1 MWYEYLS
8 GISSECA
15 LKTPL
20 IHQFSDQIYEGTVSG
35 SICIVDDEPAI
46 LNTLSSILEDEGYQV
61 TVAKS
66 GIEALKLF
74 RADPPDLAI
83 LDIWMPELDGLETLK
98 QARQQFPHLMVIMM
112 SGHGSVETAVK
123 ATKLGAYDYLEKP
136 LDLEKVTILVRN
148 ALHQRKLEEENL
160 NLRVQVE
167 RHFEL
172 VGESPAMQHLR
183 QLIAAAAPTHSRV
196 LISGENGTG
205 KELVARAIH
214 LQSPRHNRPFVE
226 VNCAAIPETLIE
238 TELFGH
244 ERGAFTGAVAQK
256 KGKFDLADGGTLFLD
271 EIADMSLATQA
282 KVLRVLQEQQFT
294 RVGGSKIIKV
304 NVRVIAAS
312 NKALSQEIEKGNFRE
327 DLYYRLNVLP
337 IEVPPLRQRRED
349 IPALTRHFLRLH
361 AEEQGLKLKEI
372 THEAL
377 ALLARHDWPGNI
389 RELRNQV
396 ERLMIMVPKSLID
409 ADDVCPFLP
418 GVSTTSPTSVSPSMT
433 FDSLREARNAF
444 EREYI
449 GNRLRE
455 NNWNVS
461 KTADDL
467 KIERSHLHRKI
478 KLLNVELRTEV
489 S

>member
-1 MWYEYLS
+1 M
-8 GISSECA
+8 
-15 LKTPL
+15 
-20 IHQFSDQIYEGTVSG
+20 SG
-35 SICIVDDEPAI
+35 SVCIVDDEPSI
-46 LNTLSSILEDEGYQV
+46 LNTLSGIIEDEGYQV
-61 TVAKS
+61 SLAKS
-66 GIEALKLF
+66 GTEALKLI
-74 RADPPDLAI
+74 RSDQPDLVI
-83 LDIWMPELDGLETLK
+83 LDIWMPDLDGLETLK
-98 QARQQFPHLMVIMM
+98 QAKQQFPNLLVIMM

-136 LDLEKVTILVRN
+136 LDLEKVIILVRN
-148 ALHQRKLEEENL
+148 AFQQRKLEEENL

-167 RHFEL
+167 RHFEII
-172 VGESPAMQHLR
+172 GNSPPMAHLR
-183 QLIAAAAPTHSRV
+183 TLIAAAAPTHSRV

-214 LQSPRHNRPFVE
+214 AQSPRRNRPFVE

-244 ERGAFTGAVAQK
+244 ERGAFTGAIAQK
-256 KGKFDLADGGTLFLD
+256 RGKFDLADGGTIFLD

-294 RVGGSKIIKV
+294 RVGGAKVLQV

-312 NKALSQEIEKGNFRE
+312 NKDLAQEIEKGTFRE
-327 DLYYRLNVLP
+327 DLFYRLNVLP
-337 IEVPPLRQRRED
+337 IEVPALRQRKDD
-349 IPALTRHFLRLH
+349 IPDLTRYFLRLQ
-361 AEEQGLKLKEI
+361 AKEQGMKLKDI
-372 THEAL
+372 TKEAL

-396 ERLMIMVPKSLID
+396 ERLMIMVPSPIID
-409 ADDVCPFLP
+409 VAEVSPFLP
-418 GVSTTSPTSVSPSMT
+418 GVATSAPHSVNPSMT

-478 KLLNVELRTEV
+478 KLLNVELRTE
-489 S
+489 SS

>member
-1 MWYEYLS
+1 MP
-8 GISSECA
+8 GN
-15 LKTPL
+15 
-20 IHQFSDQIYEGTVSG
+20 
-35 SICIVDDEPAI
+35 ICIVDDEPSI

-61 TVAKS
+61 SLAKS
-66 GIEALKLF
+66 GAEALKLI
-74 RADPPDLAI
+74 RAEPPELVL
-83 LDIWMPELDGLETLK
+83 LDIWMPEIDGLETLK
-98 QARQQFPHLMVIMM
+98 RIRQQFPNLMVIMM

-160 NLRVQVE
+160 NLRIQVE
-167 RHFEL
+167 RHSEL
-172 VGESPAMQHLR
+172 VGDSPVMETLR
-183 QLIAAAAPTHSRV
+183 QEIAAAAPTHSRV

-214 LQSPRHNRPFVE
+214 LQSPRQSRSFVE

-244 ERGAFTGAVAQK
+244 ERGAFTGAVSQRR
-256 KGKFDLADGGTLFLD
+256 GKFDLADGGTLFLD
-271 EIADMSLATQA
+271 EIADMSVATQA
-282 KVLRVLQEQQFT
+282 KVLRVLQQQQFI
-294 RVGGSKIIKV
+294 RVGGSKLIKV

-312 NKALSQEIEKGNFRE
+312 NKDLRQEIEKGTFRE
-327 DLYYRLNVLP
+327 DLFYRLNVLP
-337 IEVPPLRQRRED
+337 IEVPPLRNRRED
-349 IPALTRHFLRLH
+349 IPALVRYFFRVYT
-361 AEEQGLKLKEI
+361 EEQGMKLKEI
-372 THEAL
+372 TDDAL
-377 ALLARHDWPGNI
+377 KTLARHDWPGNI

-396 ERLMIMVPKSLID
+396 ERLMIMVPKSTIET
-409 ADDVCPFLP
+409 ADVIPFMP
-418 GVSTTSPTSVSPSMT
+418 GLADGVGQKVSALDNY
-433 FDSLREARNAF
+433 DSLRDARHAF

-449 GNRLRE
+449 THRLRTNE
-455 NNWNVS
+455 WNVS

-478 KLLNVELRTEV
+478 KSLSVDLRPE